1 MSLWRASSGA
11 DAMATAEQKMEI
23 TSSATQIAP
32 VALDWTWGL
41 THCAFNKIE
50 EEKEAKT
57 GGQFLKF
64 LARQQFKLATVK
76 RWPTHETHTAASG
89 SSP

>member
-41 THCAFNKIE
+41 THCAFNKLKK
-50 EEKEAKT
+50 KEAKT

-76 RWPTHETHTAASG
+76 RGPTHETHTAASG